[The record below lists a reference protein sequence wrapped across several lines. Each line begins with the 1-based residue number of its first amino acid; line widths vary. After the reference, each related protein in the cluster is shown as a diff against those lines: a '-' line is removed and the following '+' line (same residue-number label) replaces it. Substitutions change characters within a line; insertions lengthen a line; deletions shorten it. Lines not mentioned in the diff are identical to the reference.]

1 MASVSIAHS
10 GGLEALLASLG
21 PADTLNAFAQRHLSP
36 IDTYDRQ
43 RGTALMTTLEAFLDA
58 GASLVA
64 TASRLGTHRN
74 TVRYRLRCIAGLI
87 DRDIHDPRVALELHL
102 ALRIRQSRP
111 PASLDAAP

>member
-36 IDTYDRQ
+36 IDAYDRQ

-58 GASLVA
+58 GASLEA
-64 TASRLGTHRN
+64 TALRLGTHRN

-111 PASLDAAP
+111 PSSLDAVP

>member
-58 GASLVA
+58 GASLEA

-111 PASLDAAP
+111 PASLDAVP

>member
-58 GASLVA
+58 GASLEA

-111 PASLDAAP
+111 PASLDAGP

>member
-58 GASLVA
+58 GASLEA

-102 ALRIRQSRP
+102 ALRIRESRS
-111 PASLDAAP
+111 PASLDTVP

>member
-58 GASLVA
+58 GASLEA
-64 TASRLGTHRN
+64 TARRLGTHRN

-111 PASLDAAP
+111 PASLDAVP